1 MLIKLVQICINIIL
15 VLLFRHVITL
25 HCWVVG
31 QNAMLT
37 EYRKSPRPLLLNAE
51 Q

>member
-1 MLIKLVQICINIIL
+1 MLTKLVQICINIIPI
-15 VLLFRHVITL
+15 LLIRHVITL

-37 EYRKSPRPLLLNAE
+37 EYRISPRLLLLNAE